1 MIVEITKASI
11 DKEQVVLEGTNLE
24 TVFVSEDLFEDIP
37 EETVRFVFDRHEH
50 RGSAIKYLYKVC
62 QGQARCKN
70 ANRHEHRG
78 SAIKYLY
85 KVCQGQARCKNAKS
99 MGEKIEALVGCIIS
113 LSESFIEK
121 A

>member
-11 DKEQVVLEGTNLE
+11 DKDQVVLEGTNLE

-62 QGQARCKN
+62 SSQRK
-70 ANRHEHRG
+70 
-78 SAIKYLY
+78 
-85 KVCQGQARCKNAKS
+85 CQDAKS
-99 MGEKIEALVGCIIS
+99 MGDKIEALVGCIIS
-113 LSESFIEK
+113 LSESFVEK
-121 A
+121 PFQA

>member
-11 DKEQVVLEGTNLE
+11 DKHQVVLEGTNLE

-62 QGQARCKN
+62 QGQNK
-70 ANRHEHRG
+70 
-78 SAIKYLY
+78 
-85 KVCQGQARCKNAKS
+85 CKNAKS

>member
-11 DKEQVVLEGTNLE
+11 DKNQVVLEGTNLE

-50 RGSAIKYLYKVC
+50 HGGAIKYLYKVC
-62 QGQARCKN
+62 SSQNK
-70 ANRHEHRG
+70 
-78 SAIKYLY
+78 
-85 KVCQGQARCKNAKS
+85 CKNAKS

>member
-50 RGSAIKYLYKVC
+50 RGSAIK
-62 QGQARCKN
+62 
-70 ANRHEHRG
+70 
-78 SAIKYLY
+78 
-85 KVCQGQARCKNAKS
+85 
-99 MGEKIEALVGCIIS
+99 
-113 LSESFIEK
+113 
-121 A
+121 

>member
-37 EETVRFVFDRHEH
+37 EETVRFVFDRH
-50 RGSAIKYLYKVC
+50 V
-62 QGQARCKN
+62 
-70 ANRHEHRG
+70 HRG